1 MNNMH
6 HSNMIPQYDTSRS
19 ATSAPVS
26 RGYEQPTSSHMDM
39 GMPLYS
45 ANGLATTV
53 PYQSGA
59 FAYDPT
65 SGNPYN
71 MQQPSYYAP
80 NIPHPVSYAPS
91 ADIQQLPTVRDG
103 RNLFNPMVKS
113 ESTSPLQSNP
123 MYNNN
128 NNSNTSYPAECKRS
142 NSEPTEGTATNF
154 ATDVDTLM
162 RAIQAKQ
169 TTTPEAPEPSKVRES
184 AENHL
189 YLQSNSSTGRGSQDL
204 SEATKTLPVY
214 HTQLQQE
221 LLPEDSLRNPY
232 PRSHGR

>member
-1 MNNMH
+1 MATVVASHHSGIWEERREPSYPMNNMH

-65 SGNPYN
+65 SVNPYN

-113 ESTSPLQSNP
+113 ESTSPLQTNP
-123 MYNNN
+123 MYNN
-128 NNSNTSYPAECKRS
+128 NTSYPAECKRS

-169 TTTPEAPEPSKVRES
+169 TTTPEVPEPPKVRDS
-184 AENHL
+184 AEHNAHP
-189 YLQSNSSTGRGSQDL
+189 QSNFEAGRGSEDF
-204 SEATKTLPVY
+204 SEASKALPV
-214 HTQLQQE
+214 HHPQL
-221 LLPEDSLRNPY
+221 
-232 PRSHGR
+232 